1 MNEIFFAGGC
11 FWGTQHLFKQ
21 LRGVVATEAGYA
33 NGVVDN
39 PTYEQVYTDTTGYA
53 ECVRVEYDPRGVSL
67 ELLLELYFRS
77 IDPLSLNAQGGDV
90 GTRYRTGI
98 YYLDGDVLPTIR
110 EAYNRVEAACG
121 APLAV
126 EVLPLTRFY
135 AAEEYHQN
143 YLDKHPAGYCHIPQS
158 LIEAA
163 KKM

>member
-1 MNEIFFAGGC
+1 M
-11 FWGTQHLFKQ
+11 
-21 LRGVVATEAGYA
+21 
-33 NGVVDN
+33 
-39 PTYEQVYTDTTGYA
+39 
-53 ECVRVEYDPRGVSL
+53 EYDPRGVSL